1 MDRRDFIKTTALA
14 VGGLSL
20 LGANAP
26 AADAQAEDELKRWTE
41 ELWQCGERRKYRG
54 EELRH
59 IAFPL
64 GGIGAGQVSLTG
76 HGRLEQWQIVN
87 NFNSRANVPAAF
99 FGVWAKTKDGKTTA
113 RLLQEGDAG
122 NLPVTTA
129 VEFSGEYPFAWLRY
143 LDGELP
149 VEVSLEAFSPFIP
162 LNTKDS
168 GLPAV
173 VFCFTVRNR
182 SQQPVDA
189 ALMASA
195 PNLVG
200 WDGYAS
206 RLESGHVD
214 FMGNF
219 NTVQRAGN
227 ATLLHMQTQEGTV
240 HRLSESRHLFTN
252 DSNVA
257 YLMRLCENVKVN
269 FGNPPPMPQDVSSAV
284 FWLNDL
290 PLQSSEN
297 FLRSMLDAVQ
307 AGASLIIAG
316 EGELLESLTS
326 DPSPAQQERGDIVF
340 ENWESGSYANWT
352 LTGDCFGA
360 KPATGTLPNQQ
371 RVSGWRG
378 KYFVNTY
385 VNGDGT
391 TGRATSREFKI
402 ERKYVHLLV
411 GGGNHPNET
420 CVNLKIVKQVDNLP
434 HSGNAIVATAHGDN
448 TERLQPVRWDVS
460 AHVGKTAVIEIV
472 DTNTGGWG
480 HILVDDIVFSDSP
493 RSPFVDAALMQRFR
507 EAMPLTWTSSRNN
520 FSRYEIK
527 RNSPILNG
535 ITAKSVTASA
545 RQFDGL
551 KLKADA
557 RVLLEALTPDPS
569 STLRER
575 GVLLVIAGRYGK
587 GSVIVCN
594 GAPQNWLE
602 GVDKKTIIG
611 NLIAQASGVAY
622 KPQTG
627 WNDQSP
633 LWGSMALAVVGQG
646 TRDRG
651 HEISVLPQWDDL
663 AQLWNDFAEDG
674 KFNPSASTEPSAP
687 GRTWNGALS
696 VSFSLKPNEEKTVPF
711 VLAWHFPNRTRD
723 GRYGWGPPPYQYD
736 HRLGNQYN
744 NWFKNA
750 AEVVNYVAD
759 NFERLER
766 ETKLFHQTFY
776 DSTLPRWL
784 LDCVTANAALIRSPI
799 FVWLEDGTFAGF
811 EGADACCPMNCTHVY
826 NYAMSTA
833 FLFPTLERNVRETD
847 LKVQMHPTEH
857 YIPHRTIL
865 PLSLPRLQNAIGGPH
880 HHALDGELGTILK
893 TYREWRLCG
902 DGDWLRKLWSY
913 VKDVM
918 NHVLRDHD
926 TDGDG
931 VIKGEQPN
939 TYDTHLFGSNTF
951 IGTLYLAALRATE
964 EMAKTMGDADFA
976 AQCRERFEKGKAG
989 YDRTCWNGEYYVNV
1003 YDAPNATPQIYNQH
1017 NCFGPGCHSDQL
1029 LGQWWAHVLNLGYVL
1044 PTERVHQA
1052 LRAIYKHNWRPDLS
1066 RHVHRQRV
1074 FAEGKEKGLLCCSWP
1089 KGGRPQ
1095 DPILYCDEVWTGIEY
1110 HVAATLIYEG
1120 MAEEGLQIAKGARD
1134 RYTGNQRNPWAEIEC
1149 GHHYSR
1155 AMSSYSLL
1163 NAASGFNYD
1172 AASGSL
1178 SFAPRLTPIN
1188 FKAFFTTASGWGSFS
1203 QQKTDDA
1210 TRNTISVKHS
1220 TLTLNR
1226 LALELPTSAGADT
1239 KVTVRMGRRVV
1250 KSEVRFEGKRCHLTF
1265 EKAVVVKAGQEVEI
1279 SIR

>member
-1 MDRRDFIKTTALA
+1 
-14 VGGLSL
+14 
-20 LGANAP
+20 
-26 AADAQAEDELKRWTE
+26 
-41 ELWQCGERRKYRG
+41 
-54 EELRH
+54 
-59 IAFPL
+59 
-64 GGIGAGQVSLTG
+64 
-76 HGRLEQWQIVN
+76 
-87 NFNSRANVPAAF
+87 
-99 FGVWAKTKDGKTTA
+99 
-113 RLLQEGDAG
+113 
-122 NLPVTTA
+122 

-143 LDGELP
+143 LDGALP
-149 VEVSLEAFSPFIP
+149 VDVSLEAFSPFIP

-173 VFCFTVRNR
+173 VFRFTVRNR
-182 SQQPVDA
+182 SRQPVDA

-200 WDGYAS
+200 WDGYAPLNDE
-206 RLESGHVD
+206 RHVD
-214 FMGNF
+214 YMGNF

-227 ATLLHMQTQEGTV
+227 ATMLHMQTQEGIV
-240 HRLSESRHLFTN
+240 HRFSESRHLFTN
-252 DSNVA
+252 DNNVA
-257 YLMRLCENVKVN
+257 YLMRLCDNAKVH
-269 FGNPPPMPQDVSSAV
+269 FGNPPPTPQDAASAV

-290 PLQSSEN
+290 PLQASEN

-307 AGASLIIAG
+307 AGASLVIAG
-316 EGELLESLTS
+316 EGEMLEALTP
-326 DPSPAQQERGDIVF
+326 DPSPTLRERGDVVF
-340 ENWESGSYANWT
+340 ENWESGDYANWT
-352 LTGDCFGA
+352 ITGDCFGA
-360 KPATGTLPNQQ
+360 QPATGTLPNQQ

-378 KYFVNTY
+378 RYFVNTY
-385 VNGDGT
+385 VNGDGA
-391 TGRATSREFKI
+391 TGRATSRPFKI

-411 GGGNHPNET
+411 GGGSHRGET
-420 CVNLKIVKQVDNLP
+420 CVNLKI
-434 HSGNAIVATAHGDN
+434 GNAIVASAHGDD

-460 AHVGKTAVIEIV
+460 AHVGQTAVIEIV
-472 DTNTGGWG
+472 DTHTGGWG

-493 RSPFVDAALMQRFR
+493 RSPFVDAAVMRRFQ
-507 EAMPLTWTSSRNN
+507 EAMPLTWTNRSND

-527 RNSPILNG
+527 RDSPILNG
-535 ITAKSVTASA
+535 ITAKSVTARA
-545 RQFDGL
+545 RQFEGL
-551 KLKADA
+551 KLKPDA
-557 RVLLEALTPDPS
+557 RVLLEALTPVPS
-569 STLRER
+569 PTLRER
-575 GVLLVIAGRYGK
+575 GATVLSDSSPLSRSVGEGTGVRAIPLVIAGRYGK

-611 NLIAQASGVAY
+611 NLIAQASETTY

-627 WNDQSP
+627 WNDKSP
-633 LWGSMALAVVGQG
+633 LWGSMALAVVTPTPPHSPTPIQ
-646 TRDRG
+646 
-651 HEISVLPQWDDL
+651 VAPQWDDL
-663 AQLWNDFAEDG
+663 NAFWDDFAEDG
-674 KFNPSASTEPSAP
+674 KFNPPVSAEPSAP

-696 VSFSLKPNEEKTVPF
+696 VSLSLKPNEEKTVIF

-744 NWFKNA
+744 HWFKNA

-784 LDCVTANAALIRSPI
+784 LDGVTANASIIRSPI
-799 FVWLEDGTFAGF
+799 FVWLEDGTFAGY

-833 FLFPTLERNVRETD
+833 FLFPALERNVRETD
-847 LKVQMHPTEH
+847 LKVQKHPTEH
-857 YIPHRTIL
+857 FIPHRTVL

-902 DGDWLRKLWSY
+902 DGDWLKPLWSH

-918 NHVLRDHD
+918 RHVLRDHD

-964 EMAKTMGDADFA
+964 EMAKTMGDAAFA

-989 YDRTCWNGEYYVNV
+989 YDRLCWNGEYYFNV
-1003 YDAPNATPQIYNQH
+1003 YDAPNATPQTYNAH

-1029 LGQWWAHVLNLGYVL
+1029 LGQWWAHVLGLGYVL
-1044 PTERVHQA
+1044 PAEHVRQA
-1052 LRAIYKHNWRPDLS
+1052 LRAIYQHNWRPDLS
-1066 RHVHRQRV
+1066 HHVHRQRV

-1089 KGGRPQ
+1089 RGGRPQ
-1095 DPILYCDEVWTGIEY
+1095 NPILYCDEVWTGIEY

-1120 MAEEGLQIAKGARD
+1120 MVEEGLQIAKGARD

-1149 GHHYSR
+1149 GHHYAR

-1163 NAASGFNYD
+1163 LAVSGFHYD

-1178 SFAPRLTPIN
+1178 FFAPRLTPSH
-1188 FKAFFTTASGWGSFS
+1188 FKAFFTTAHGWGSVS
-1203 QQKTDDA
+1203 QEFTHHVSRFTLA
-1210 TRNTISVKHS
+1210 VKYGE
-1220 TLTLNR
+1220 LTLNR
-1226 LALELPTSAGADT
+1226 LTLELPASAEADT
-1239 KVTVRMGRRVV
+1239 KVTVRLGRKAV
-1250 KSEVRFEGKRCHLTF
+1250 KSEVRFEERKCHLMF
-1265 EKAVVVKAGQEVEI
+1265 EKAVVVRAGQILEVNMQQ
-1279 SIR
+1279 

>member
-14 VGGLSL
+14 VMAAHV
-20 LGANAP
+20 GAGVSASPN
-26 AADAQAEDELKRWTE
+26 AQADDESKRWTE
-41 ELWQCGERRKYRG
+41 ELWQRGERRKYRG

-64 GGIGAGQVSLTG
+64 GGIGAGQVFLTG
-76 HGRLEQWQIVN
+76 RGRLEQWQIVN
-87 NFNSRANVPAAF
+87 NFNSRANVPGAF
-99 FGVWAKTKDGKTTA
+99 FGIWTRTKDGKTMA
-113 RLLQEGDAG
+113 RLLQESSTGI
-122 NLPVTTA
+122 LPVTTA

-143 LDGELP
+143 LDRELP
-149 VEVSLEAFSPFIP
+149 VDVSSEAFSPFIP

-168 GLPAV
+168 GLPVV
-173 VFCFTVRNR
+173 VFRFTVRNH
-182 SQQPVDA
+182 SSQPVDA

-200 WDGYAS
+200 WDGYAPLNDG
-206 RLESGHVD
+206 RHAD
-214 FMGNF
+214 YMGNF

-227 ATLLHMQTQEGTV
+227 ATMLHMQTQEGIV
-240 HRLSESRHLFTN
+240 HRLSESRNLFTN
-252 DSNVA
+252 DNNVA
-257 YLMRLCENVKVN
+257 YLMRLCDNAKVH
-269 FGNPPPMPQDVSSAV
+269 FGNPPFMPQDVSSAV

-316 EGELLESLTS
+316 EGELLEALTS

-378 KYFVNTY
+378 RFFVNTY

-391 TGRATSREFKI
+391 TGRATSRPFKI

-411 GGGNHPNET
+411 GGGSHRGET
-420 CVNLKIVKQVDNLP
+420 CVNLKV
-434 HSGNAIVATAHGDN
+434 GNAIVATAHGDD

-480 HILVDDIVFSDSP
+480 HVLVDDIVFSDSP
-493 RSPFVDAALMQRFR
+493 RSPFVDAAVMQRFE
-507 EAMPLTWTSSRNN
+507 EAMPFSWTIRSND

-527 RNSPILNG
+527 RDSPILNG
-535 ITAKSVTASA
+535 ITAKSVTARA

-551 KLKADA
+551 KLKTDA
-557 RVLLEALTPDPS
+557 RVLLEAENNT
-569 STLRER
+569 
-575 GVLLVIAGRYGK
+575 LLVIAGRYGK

-627 WNDQSP
+627 WNDKSP

-674 KFNPSASTEPSAP
+674 KFNPPTSAEPSAP

-696 VSFSLKPNEEKTVPF
+696 VPLSLKPNEEKTVTF
-711 VLAWHFPNRTRD
+711 VMAWHFPNRTRD

-750 AEVVNYVAD
+750 AEVVNYIAD

-784 LDCVTANAALIRSPI
+784 LDCVTANASLIRSPI
-799 FVWLEDGTFAGF
+799 YVWLEDGTFAGY

-833 FLFPTLERNVRETD
+833 FLFPALERNVRETD

-857 YIPHRTIL
+857 FIPHRTIL

-918 NHVLRDHD
+918 NHVMRDHD
-926 TDGDG
+926 ADGDG

-964 EMAKTMGDADFA
+964 EMAKTMGDAEFLA
-976 AQCRERFEKGKAG
+976 RCRERFEKGKAG
-989 YDRTCWNGEYYVNV
+989 YDHTCWNGEYYFNV
-1003 YDAPNATPQIYNQH
+1003 YDAPNATPQTYNAH

-1029 LGQWWAHVLNLGYVL
+1029 LGQWWAHVLGLGGVL

-1052 LRAIYKHNWRPDLS
+1052 LRAIHKHNWLPDLS

-1089 KGGRPQ
+1089 QGGRPQ
-1095 DPILYCDEVWTGIEY
+1095 NPILYCDEVWTGIEY

-1120 MAEEGLQIAKGARD
+1120 MVEEGLQIAKGARD

-1163 NAASGFNYD
+1163 PAVSGFNYD

-1188 FKAFFTTASGWGSFS
+1188 FKTFFTAANGWGSFS
-1203 QQKTDDA
+1203 QQKTQDA
-1210 TRNTISVKHS
+1210 TRHTISVKHG

-1226 LALELPTSAGADT
+1226 LTLELPASAGAET
-1239 KVTVRMGRRVV
+1239 KATVRVGRRVV
-1250 KSEVRFEGKRCHLTF
+1250 KSDVKYEGKKCHLSF
-1265 EKAVVVKAGQEVEI
+1265 VLPLVLREGQGMEV
-1279 SIR
+1279 SVRL